1 MAGFVALST
10 NNDVYLGTYK
20 SDESNGIE
28 NGQWV
33 TLDHKT
39 NLGKLATASTGD
51 NDVYFVENENT
62 DIVEQAKAE
71 VEFKVQKGEY
81 LRLSKPQAGTI
92 YVTTNFNGTLAE
104 GDEVAVGANGQIGAI
119 GSRTPNTKFV
129 VKQKT
134 TEFGKAA
141 LRLLT
146 L

>member
-20 SDESNGIE
+20 SEEAGGIE

-33 TLDHKT
+33 SLDHVKKT
-39 NLGKLATASTGD
+39 GKLATASTGD
-51 NDVYFVENENT
+51 GDVYFVENENT
-62 DIVEQAKAE
+62 DVPEHAIATVD
-71 VEFKVQKGEY
+71 FKVKKDEY

-104 GDEVAVGANGQIGAI
+104 GDVVAVGANGQVAAV
-119 GSRTPNTKFV
+119 GSRTPEIKFV

-134 TEFGKAA
+134 TEFGKPA